1 MERLLSPLQKNQSP
15 DFVGY
20 MVMFQSNNALVKSSQ
35 MNILLGLSDQL
46 AEDAC
51 VKTTR
56 EDLHGTLN

>member
-1 MERLLSPLQKNQSP
+1 
-15 DFVGY
+15 
-20 MVMFQSNNALVKSSQ
+20 MFQSSNALVKSSQ

-56 EDLHGTLN
+56 EDLDGTLN